1 MQLAAPPSAMLLLLA
16 LVRPL
21 GFPEMPRP
29 ISAHVHAHT
38 HTHTEPTKG
47 HRLLVLPCDRDKCSV
62 CVS

>member
-38 HTHTEPTKG
+38 HTRSPQRGTDYLFCPVTEINA
-47 HRLLVLPCDRDKCSV
+47 L
-62 CVS
+62 CV

>member
-38 HTHTEPTKG
+38 HTHGAHKG
-47 HRLLVLPCDRDKCSV
+47 AQITCFAL
-62 CVS
+62 